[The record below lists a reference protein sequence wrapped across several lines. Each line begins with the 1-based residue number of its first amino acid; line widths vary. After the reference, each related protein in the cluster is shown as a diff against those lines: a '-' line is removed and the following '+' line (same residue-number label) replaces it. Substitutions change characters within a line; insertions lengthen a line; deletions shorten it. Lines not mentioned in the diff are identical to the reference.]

1 MRKQYKEVISD
12 YRTWDQL
19 VHAEE
24 YLLYPG
30 NIGPDL
36 SLDETCLSNGDVY
49 TILTNKAAHG
59 GKGAIVAMVKGVAT
73 DTVSAVLKK
82 LPLRERLKVKT
93 VTTDLSSAM
102 MLTVRTAFPRASL
115 INDRFHVQQLMSEAV
130 DQLRIRHRW
139 EVLDAENKAIREHR
153 QKRKQAKT
161 KQERDAIGEWEPQRM
176 ENKETMP
183 QIMARS
189 KHIILKHRSKWN
201 EQQTARARI
210 LFRKFPDL
218 EKAYG
223 LFLKLVE
230 IFNEKCNPNVARLSL
245 ARWYNEVEAFD
256 NNEFNK
262 VLETFENHNTSIVN
276 YFEKRLT
283 NASAE
288 SFNAKI
294 KAFRAQ
300 FRGVGDI
307 KFFMFRLAT
316 LYA

>member
-294 KAFRAQ
+294 KAFRTQ